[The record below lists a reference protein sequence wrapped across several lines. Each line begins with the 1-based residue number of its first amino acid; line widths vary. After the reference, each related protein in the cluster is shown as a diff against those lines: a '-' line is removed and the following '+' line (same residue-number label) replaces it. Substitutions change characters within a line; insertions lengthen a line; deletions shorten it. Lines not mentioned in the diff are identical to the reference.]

1 MTTPTPTRAVT
12 GGLVVRSGFRVP
24 VRVCWPGM
32 ITGILNAKRTG
43 VKPALRQ
50 ITDYPG
56 KEYSPDWSPSGHRIV
71 FYGYTPTKGLG
82 IFTIRPDGTD
92 RQLVIQDARDPV
104 WSPDGRKIAFTR
116 DGHAYTV
123 NPDGSGVTEVPGPP
137 KEDGLSESLP
147 SWGPRAASTQQ

>member
-1 MTTPTPTRAVT
+1 LMTTPTPTRAVT

-56 KEYSPDWSPSGHRIV
+56 KEYSPDWSPGGHSIV
-71 FYGYTPTKGLG
+71 FYQDTRTKGLR
-82 IFTIRPDGTD
+82 IFTIRPDGTG
-92 RQLVIQDARDPV
+92 RHLVVQDGRDPV

-116 DGHAYTV
+116 DDHVYTM
-123 NPDGSGVTEVPGPP
+123 NPDGTSERQVPGTPQESGP
-137 KEDGLSESLP
+137 SETLP
-147 SWGPRAASTQQ
+147 DWGPKGP